1 VNCVLVAPLLGEG
14 PVVDVGSGAGL
25 PGLVLAIAR
34 PDTSVVLVEPMERRT
49 DWLTAETARLGL
61 GNVAI
66 VRARA
71 EEARLAA
78 PAAQVTARAVSA
90 LRTLIPIT
98 APLARDGGELLLLK
112 GARVDDE
119 VSAAQK
125 QIRAARL
132 TGVETRILGEGRV
145 AEPTHLFRAVVR

>member
-1 VNCVLVAPLLGEG
+1 
-14 PVVDVGSGAGL
+14 VVDVGSGAGL

-34 PDTSVVLVEPMERRT
+34 PDTTVVLVEPMERRT
-49 DWLTAETARLGL
+49 DWLAAETTRLGL
-61 GNVAI
+61 DNVTV
-66 VRARA
+66 VRSRA

-90 LRTLIPIT
+90 LRTLIPIA

-119 VSAAQK
+119 VAAAQK

-132 TGVETRILGEGRV
+132 TGVETRTLGEGRV